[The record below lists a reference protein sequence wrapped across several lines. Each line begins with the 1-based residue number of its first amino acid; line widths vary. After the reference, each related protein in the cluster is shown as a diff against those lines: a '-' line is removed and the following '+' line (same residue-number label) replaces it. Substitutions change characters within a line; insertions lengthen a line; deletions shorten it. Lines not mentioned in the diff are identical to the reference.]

1 MGEDRT
7 GNHNRKS
14 SIQISVAF
22 SFPFP
27 CSCTNLL
34 NHPSTVSVL
43 RSIVCIAST
52 KHMSQYYLLSFSSTR
67 HFLLATSS
75 IHASVS
81 SCVASTQL
89 SEKATHVLLPSAI
102 QLLQLVIKHAS
113 FLERVVCLYNFSAE
127 RASSIESCVSVWMF
141 SLRTTQDGKRNERR
155 RWRLRRK

>member
-113 FLERVVCLYNFSAE
+113 FLERVVCLVQFQC
-127 RASSIESCVSVWMF
+127 RARILDRVVWMF
-141 SLRTTQDGKRNERR
+141 SPRTNQDRRRSERR
-155 RWRLRRK
+155 RWRLRKK